1 MPCRLL
7 HFQQGNN
14 YMPNVLFL
22 HFSRIEAL
30 VLLLEASVFSFLE
43 TSYLTLSIIEFC
55 FYVCAL
61 YLFYESTDF

>member
-1 MPCRLL
+1 
-7 HFQQGNN
+7 
-14 YMPNVLFL
+14 MPNVLFL

-43 TSYLTLSIIEFC
+43 TSYITSSIIEFY